1 MKARIIALMAATSGV
16 TAAHA
21 STCSLIVLDS
31 TDLTQVGEVIN
42 FASATAVA
50 NYYGSHIESG
60 IASSFFSDNE
70 GCSSPRISFTR
81 FPVTAARAHLYGGNL
96 TGITPQGSGQVS
108 VTSQGYIWT
117 SATITLTGTIWKDTA
132 NLQTAINSALP
143 TAATFS
149 GSLAPASCQFQGYVS
164 YITLNVTNMGSCT
177 GGVPLGAQICDGQFT
192 GSNLGSSCSG
202 GQIASH
208 QQNMVNS
215 ASYKNNATTQNPA
228 KMPNAQTL
236 SLFLQQPIKITTN
249 ENITAYYETL
259 TVAMPGSGTIA
270 VGQQITD
277 ASGNTCVIWSGSGRS
292 WTVSCKNPTEV
303 ISNQMMTTTPSS
315 MEIINTHLSSTDN
328 YLEMSANDYCPFFA
342 TTIESLVD
350 IGGGDV
356 AAQLLLSTGYPSQSE
371 IITNVSDAM
380 DDLAG
385 KTTFDSFT
393 TNYIVKATSS
403 TNYKGGPGMPYGE
416 LADLLS
422 WSTGA
427 TGRPVYYGWK

>member
-1 MKARIIALMAATSGV
+1 
-16 TAAHA
+16 
-21 STCSLIVLDS
+21 
-31 TDLTQVGEVIN
+31 
-42 FASATAVA
+42 
-50 NYYGSHIESG
+50 
-60 IASSFFSDNE
+60 
-70 GCSSPRISFTR
+70 
-81 FPVTAARAHLYGGNL
+81 
-96 TGITPQGSGQVS
+96 VS

-117 SATITLTGTIWKDTA
+117 SATITLTGAIWKDRA
-132 NLQTAINSALP
+132 NLQKAINSALP
-143 TAATFS
+143 TATTFS

-164 YITLNVTNMGSCT
+164 YITLNVTNMGSCP
-177 GGVPLGAQICDGQFT
+177 GGVPLRAQICDGQFT

-202 GQIASH
+202 GQIASN

-228 KMPNAQTL
+228 KMPNGQTL

-270 VGQQITD
+270 VGQQIRD

-303 ISNQMMTTTPSS
+303 ISNQMMATTPCS

-342 TTIESLVD
+342 TTIEPLTDVGS
-350 IGGGDV
+350 GDV

-371 IITNVSDAM
+371 IITDVSDAM

-385 KTTFDSFT
+385 KATFDLFT

-403 TNYKGGPGMPYGE
+403 INYKGGPGMPYGE
-416 LADLLS
+416 MVDLLS
-422 WSTGA
+422 WGTGA
-427 TGRPVYYGWK
+427 TGRPVYYRWK